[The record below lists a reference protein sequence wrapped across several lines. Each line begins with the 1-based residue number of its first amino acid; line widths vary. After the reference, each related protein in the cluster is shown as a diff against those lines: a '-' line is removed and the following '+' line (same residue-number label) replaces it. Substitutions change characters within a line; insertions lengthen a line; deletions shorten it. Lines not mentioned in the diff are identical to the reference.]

1 MDVLTGIL
9 YILLGIGL
17 LGFGIFLFYLLLPVF
32 YGFLGFGVGLI
43 VADYL
48 NVEQSVGLIFGIIG
62 AVIFVLLTWQLE
74 MLRRILI
81 GIGFGILL
89 GAAVANALAVDNTAR
104 LIIVVVGAIIG
115 AFIALAIFDGFI
127 IAASSIAGANFVLAG
142 LFIVTDDITFRINDI
157 ATGETIALII
167 WAALAV
173 LGIAWQLANLARLKL
188 RARVP

>member
-48 NVEQSVGLIFGIIG
+48 NMEQSVGLIFGVIG

-74 MLRRILI
+74 TLRRILI

-89 GAAVANALAVDNTAR
+89 GGAVANALAVDETAR

-142 LFIVTDDITFRINDI
+142 LFIVTQNTAFDINDI
-157 ATGETIALII
+157 FAGETISLII
-167 WAALAV
+167 WAALAI
-173 LGIAWQLANLARLKL
+173 LGIVWQLANLARLKL

>member
-89 GAAVANALAVDNTAR
+89 GAAVANALAVDDTAR

-115 AFIALAIFDGFI
+115 AFIALAIFDGFV

-142 LFIVTDDITFRINDI
+142 LFIVTDDIKFRINDI

>member
-89 GAAVANALAVDNTAR
+89 GAAVANALAVDDTAR

-115 AFIALAIFDGFI
+115 AFIALAIFDGFV